1 MKTESSKKFFS
12 LRRKSAVIFCP
23 EFVGDFLTGF
33 GSQKHLH
40 EDPEESFV
48 DCQKEDC
55 TTIFATTNILLQ

>member
-1 MKTESSKKFFS
+1 MKVS
-12 LRRKSAVIFCP
+12 VIFCS
-23 EFVGDFLTGF
+23 EFVGDFLTGL

-55 TTIFATTNILLQ
+55 TILFATTTILLQ